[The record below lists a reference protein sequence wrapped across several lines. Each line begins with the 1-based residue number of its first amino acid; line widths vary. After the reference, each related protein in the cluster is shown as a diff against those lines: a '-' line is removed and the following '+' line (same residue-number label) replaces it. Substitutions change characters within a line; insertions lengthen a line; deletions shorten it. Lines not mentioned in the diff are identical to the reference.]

1 MYGDWAVSFSSL
13 GSGNKSDLVCEKVL
27 ISLPT
32 LPSFLLLLFWNELGR
47 LKSFIFFSLLPY
59 FIEFVFRIF
68 ELFASAW
75 V

>member
-47 LKSFIFFSLLPY
+47 LKSFIFF
-59 FIEFVFRIF
+59 
-68 ELFASAW
+68 
-75 V
+75 